1 MGKILVIVD
10 MQEDFINGALG
21 SEAAKAA
28 EKEILNILPEYKG
41 NDNLIIFTKDTH
53 KIDYLET
60 NEGKHLPVEHC
71 IYETGG
77 WCITKPLASEVMA
90 PGYCLCE
97 MPYYEIHNGRIEKET
112 FGSVD
117 LAQALSIIERDDNDI
132 EEIVFVGV
140 CTDICVVSNVL
151 ITKAYLP
158 ETEIKVIAK
167 CCAGT
172 SDEAHKAAL
181 TTMKSCHITVVED

>member
-1 MGKILVIVD
+1 MKVLVIVD
-10 MQEDFINGALG
+10 MQNDFVHGVLG
-21 SEAAKAA
+21 SEAAQSA
-28 EKEILNILPEYKG
+28 EREILKLLPEYKG
-41 NDNLIIFTKDTH
+41 EDNLIIFTKDTH
-53 KIDYLET
+53 SIDYLKT

-71 IYETGG
+71 IYDTEG

-90 PGYCLCE
+90 PGYHLCE
-97 MPYYEIHNGRIEKET
+97 MPWYDISNGRLEKVT
-112 FGSVD
+112 FGSFD
-117 LAQALSIIERDDNDI
+117 LGAALCSICRDCEVEDI
-132 EEIVFVGV
+132 TFVGV

-151 ITKAYLP
+151 IAKTTVP

-172 SDEAHKAAL
+172 SEEAHAAAL